1 MQEKVLKT
9 LEYDKIAEMLK
20 AKTVTCAGAE
30 LAEGMEPYDTFDK
43 VNPRWHLR
51 PRRKR

>member
-30 LAEGMEPYDTFDK
+30 LAEGMELSLIHISEPTRPY
-43 VNPRWHLR
+43 
-51 PRRKR
+51 

>member
-20 AKTVTCAGAE
+20 AKNRDLRRRRACRGHGA
-30 LAEGMEPYDTFDK
+30 
-43 VNPRWHLR
+43 LR
-51 PRRKR
+51 YI